1 MRVLN
6 RIVHLL
12 HRDRR
17 HTRTSCLGN
26 AAVAVLLAVF
36 MIVCI
41 FTGGE
46 EYKDSLLYA
55 AGLLALVAVYWVY
68 RWYKFDDQDFNDP
81 LHLRH

>member
-1 MRVLN
+1 
-6 RIVHLL
+6 
-12 HRDRR
+12 
-17 HTRTSCLGN
+17 
-26 AAVAVLLAVF
+26 

-41 FTGGE
+41 FAGGE